1 MAIANCGGLILDG
14 STLKMVNGIITVAD
28 GNPTSGVIANCGGV
42 KFDAT
47 YFKKVGDVITDKKE
61 SSVEAMVVAQSG
73 CGGLLLDS
81 KHFAVTDGSLVFDK
95 VDTEAKITS
104 FKIGTA
110 TGVITDTA
118 IAVEVA
124 NGTDVT
130 KLKPTIVVSKDATV
144 SPKSGTQKDF
154 TNPVTYTVTA
164 EDGTTKKTYTVTVT
178 IAASTACDITAFNIG
193 DAVGTID
200 GTNIAIE
207 VPNGTA
213 VTALAPTITVS
224 TGATVSP
231 TSGTEQDFTNAVTYT
246 VTAEDGETTKAYT
259 VTVTVAEA

>member
-1 MAIANCGGLILDG
+1 
-14 STLKMVNGIITVAD
+14 
-28 GNPTSGVIANCGGV
+28 
-42 KFDAT
+42 
-47 YFKKVGDVITDKKE
+47 
-61 SSVEAMVVAQSG
+61 MVVAQSG

-164 EDGTTKKTYTVTVT
+164 EDGTTKTV
-178 IAASTACDITAFNIG
+178 
-193 DAVGTID
+193 
-200 GTNIAIE
+200 
-207 VPNGTA
+207 
-213 VTALAPTITVS
+213 
-224 TGATVSP
+224 
-231 TSGTEQDFTNAVTYT
+231 
-246 VTAEDGETTKAYT
+246 YT